1 MLSIILSNLMG
12 VNGLAL
18 STAITTTINAVIL
31 LCVANRKEKEII
43 SKELMAGILKMLLS
57 ALVMGVIVYVAN
69 SYLTLIIANTW
80 IGNVVRMIIGATI
93 GVVVYYI
100 LTLIF
105 NVNELNLFKL
115 GGKN

>member
-1 MLSIILSNLMG
+1 MG

-31 LCVANRKEKEII
+31 LCTANRKEKKIVT
-43 SKELMAGILKMLLS
+43 KELITRLLKMLLS
-57 ALVMGVIVYVAN
+57 ALVMGIVVYLAN
-69 SYLTLIIANTW
+69 SYLSLIIANTW
-80 IGNVVRMIIGATI
+80 IGNVVRMIIGAII

>member
-1 MLSIILSNLMG
+1 MG

-43 SKELMAGILKMLLS
+43 SKKLIIDILKMVFS
-57 ALVMGVIVYVAN
+57 ALIMGLVVYIAN
-69 SYLTLIIANTW
+69 NYLLLVIANTW

>member
-1 MLSIILSNLMG
+1 MG

-31 LCVANRKEKEII
+31 LCTANRKEKKIVT
-43 SKELMAGILKMLLS
+43 KELITSLLKMLLS
-57 ALVMGVIVYVAN
+57 AFVMGIVVYLAN
-69 SYLTLIIANTW
+69 SYLSLIIANTW
-80 IGNVVRMIIGATI
+80 IGNVVRMIIGAII